1 MLAREPSD
9 VQGFFNT
16 DMWLKA
22 LRQSRDLDADP
33 PIGVPHTPSLVR
45 GPTMRLNAMEPHYAT

>member
-45 GPTMRLNAMEPHYAT
+45 GPTI